1 MSISNTQETGLEMTY
16 QRWLHLLPWFLVAGL
31 LLWLY
36 GHLMISMVQ
45 NWMTDENYS
54 HGFLVPIVTGGLIWA
69 QRRRLPELATG
80 PNWAGLAVMILGLLI
95 LLVGQAGHEFFLSRV
110 SLIPVLW
117 GLVLLA
123 WGWQVA
129 RSLAFAFAYLVFMI
143 PLPYV
148 LYDSVAFPLR
158 LVAASIA
165 GWMIRLWG
173 TPVLVEGNTLQLPN
187 TALNVVDACSGIRS
201 LISLAA
207 VGVILAYLF
216 LPNRWL
222 KILLVAM
229 VPPVAVLT
237 NALRV
242 AVAGLLAESHGQWV
256 LEGAMHD
263 LTGWLVFMAGFLIL
277 CCIAFLMRI
286 IWKPRDVADAN

>member
-1 MSISNTQETGLEMTY
+1 MSISNTQETGLEMTG
-16 QRWLHLLPWFLVAGL
+16 QHWLLFLPWFLVVGL

-36 GHLMISMVQ
+36 GPLMISMVQ
-45 NWMTDENYS
+45 NWMIDENYS
-54 HGFLVPIVTGGLIWA
+54 HGFLVPLVTGGLIWA
-69 QRRRLPELATG
+69 QRRRLPDLAAG
-80 PNWAGLAVMILGLLI
+80 PNWAGLAVMIFGLLI

-117 GLVLLA
+117 GVVLLA

-173 TPVLVEGNTLQLPN
+173 TPVLVEGNTLHLPN

-222 KILLVAM
+222 KVLLVAM

-277 CCIAFLMRI
+277 CSIAFLMRI
-286 IWKPRDVADAN
+286 IWKPRAASHAN